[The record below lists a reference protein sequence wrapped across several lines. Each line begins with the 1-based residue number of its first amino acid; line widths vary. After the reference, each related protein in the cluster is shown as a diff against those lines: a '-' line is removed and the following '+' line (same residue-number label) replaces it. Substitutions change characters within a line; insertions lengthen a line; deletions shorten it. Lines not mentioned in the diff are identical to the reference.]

1 MEEKQ
6 NERLRTCCSYC
17 GSLHI
22 YRVKSLRLYR
32 CYSCNKTFAV
42 PSTRYVESYKGNSLM
57 LRPRATEPEI
67 KTIKPESF

>member
-1 MEEKQ
+1 MEKKQ

-32 CYSCNKTFAV
+32 CYSCNKTFSV
-42 PSTRYVESYKGNSLM
+42 PSTRLVEAYKGNSLM
-57 LRPRATEPEI
+57 LRPRAEEVKI
-67 KTIKPESF
+67 NEL